1 MGNRDARGVV
11 PAESRAQA
19 GAAAAVPPRRPAGP
33 AARRSRFRALPVLA
47 LLVLLLLAALFAF
60 PFLWMVLAT
69 FKANPEI
76 FNTFP
81 LWPEEFHFRHY
92 RSLLSGEWIPFPRQ
106 FLNSL
111 VIAVAQT
118 LIALAFSAAA
128 GFVFAKYAFRGKR
141 PLFGLAVLVV
151 LIPRQILV
159 LPLFVWMNEL
169 HLLDGVWSVIWP
181 GAVSGIGV
189 LFFTQACKRLPDD
202 LLDMARTEGASEY
215 RLFLA
220 CLPLLKP
227 SLIAYG
233 LIHFILAWHEHLIP
247 LVMLSTP
254 EHMTAG
260 VALSSLYG
268 SSLRIPYGLL
278 MAGSA
283 MTVAPTA
290 LLYLLVQRHFKSSLA
305 ELTLQ

>member
-1 MGNRDARGVV
+1 M
-11 PAESRAQA
+11 AERA
-19 GAAAAVPPRRPAGP
+19 RRPRLGP
-33 AARRSRFRALPVLA
+33 ALA
-47 LLVLLLLAALFAF
+47 LGALLLLSALFAF
-60 PFLWMVLAT
+60 PFLWMVMAA

-76 FNTFP
+76 FNPFP
-81 LWPEEFHFRHY
+81 LLPESFHLRHY
-92 RSLLSGEWIPFPRQ
+92 RSLLSGEWIPYPRQ

-118 LIALAFSAAA
+118 LIALALSASA
-128 GFVFAKYAFRGKR
+128 GFVFAKHAFRGKR
-141 PLFGLAVLVV
+141 LLFALAVLVV
-151 LIPRQILV
+151 LIPRQVMV
-159 LPLFVWMNEL
+159 LPLFVWMNRL
-169 HLLDGVWSVIWP
+169 GLLDGPWSVIWP
-181 GAVSGIGV
+181 GAISGIGV
-189 LFFTQACKRLPDD
+189 VYFTQACKRLPDD
-202 LLDMARTEGASEY
+202 LLDMARSEGASEY

-220 CLPLLKP
+220 CLPLLRP

-247 LVMLSTP
+247 LVMLTAK

-260 VALSSLYG
+260 VALSALHG
-268 SSLRIPYGLL
+268 SAMQIPYGLL

-283 MTVAPTA
+283 LTVLPTA

>member
-1 MGNRDARGVV
+1 MADRKIQG
-11 PAESRAQA
+11 SRTL
-19 GAAAAVPPRRPAGP
+19 RAGP
-33 AARRSRFRALPVLA
+33 ALA
-47 LLVLLLLAALFAF
+47 LGVLLFLSALFAF

-76 FNTFP
+76 FNIFP
-81 LWPEEFHFRHY
+81 LLPEEFHLRHY
-92 RSLLSGEWIPFPRQ
+92 RSLLSGEWIPYPRQ

-111 VIAVAQT
+111 VITVAQT
-118 LIALAFSAAA
+118 LIALALSAAA
-128 GFVFAKYAFRGKR
+128 GFVFAKHTFRGKR
-141 PLFGLAVLVV
+141 LLFALAVLVV
-151 LIPRQILV
+151 LIPRQVMV
-159 LPLFVWMNEL
+159 LPLFVWMNRL
-169 HLLDGVWSVIWP
+169 HLLDGPWSVIWP

-189 LFFTQACKRLPDD
+189 LYFTQACKRLPDD
-202 LLDMARTEGASEY
+202 LLDMARSEGASEY
-215 RLFLA
+215 RVFLA
-220 CLPLLKP
+220 CLPLLRP

-247 LVMLSTP
+247 LVMLTAP

-283 MTVAPTA
+283 MTLIPTA

-305 ELTLQ
+305 ELTVQ

>member
-1 MGNRDARGVV
+1 MKRGMAW
-11 PAESRAQA
+11 P
-19 GAAAAVPPRRPAGP
+19 AAATA
-33 AARRSRFRALPVLA
+33 
-47 LLVLLLLAALFAF
+47 VLLLLCALFAF
-60 PFLWMVLAT
+60 PFLWMALAT
-69 FKANPEI
+69 FKENPEI
-76 FNTFP
+76 FRPFP
-81 LWPEEFHFRHY
+81 LLPEHFHLRHY
-92 RSLLSGEWIPFPRQ
+92 RSLLSGEWIPYPRQ

-118 LIALAFSAAA
+118 ALALGFSAAA
-128 GFVFAKYAFRGKR
+128 GFAFAKHRFRGQR
-141 PLFGLAVLVV
+141 ALFALAVLVV
-151 LIPRQILV
+151 LIPRQVMV
-159 LPLFVWMNEL
+159 LPLFMWMNDL
-169 HLLDGVWSVIWP
+169 RLLDGPWSVIWP

-189 LFFTQACKRLPDD
+189 IYFTQACKRIPDE
-202 LLDMARTEGASEY
+202 LLDMARSEGASEY

-220 CLPLLKP
+220 SLPLMRP

-254 EHMTAG
+254 EHMTSG

-278 MAGSA
+278 MADSA
-283 MTVAPTA
+283 LTVLPTA
-290 LLYLLVQRHFKSSLA
+290 LLYLLVQKHFKSSLA

>member
-1 MGNRDARGVV
+1 MADARRIK
-11 PAESRAQA
+11 AS
-19 GAAAAVPPRRPAGP
+19 AAATG
-33 AARRSRFRALPVLA
+33 F
-47 LLVLLLLAALFAF
+47 LLLLCALFAF

-76 FNTFP
+76 FRPFP
-81 LWPEEFHFRHY
+81 LLPDEFHLRHY
-92 RSLLSGEWIPFPRQ
+92 RSLLSGEWIPYPRQ

-111 VIAVAQT
+111 FIAAVQT
-118 LIALAFSAAA
+118 VLALALAAAA
-128 GFVFAKYAFRGKR
+128 GFAFAKHGFRGKR
-141 PLFGLAVLVV
+141 PLFALAVLVV
-151 LIPRQILV
+151 LIPRQVMV
-159 LPLFVWMNEL
+159 LPLFTWMNDL
-169 HLLDGVWSVIWP
+169 RLLDGPWSVIWP

-189 LFFTQACKRLPDD
+189 IYFTQVCKRVPDE
-202 LLDMARTEGASEY
+202 LLDMARSEGASEY

-220 CLPLLKP
+220 ALPLIKP
-227 SLIAYG
+227 ALISYG

-254 EHMTAG
+254 EHMTSG

-278 MAGSA
+278 MTGSA
-283 MTVAPTA
+283 LTVLPTA
-290 LLYLLVQRHFKSSLA
+290 LLYLLVQKHFKSSLA

>member
-1 MGNRDARGVV
+1 
-11 PAESRAQA
+11 
-19 GAAAAVPPRRPAGP
+19 
-33 AARRSRFRALPVLA
+33 
-47 LLVLLLLAALFAF
+47 LLLCALFAF

-76 FNTFP
+76 FSPFP
-81 LWPEEFHFRHY
+81 LLPEEFHLRHY
-92 RSLLSGEWIPFPRQ
+92 RSLLSGEWIPYPRQ

-111 VIAVAQT
+111 LIATLQT
-118 LIALAFSAAA
+118 ALALAFSAAA
-128 GFVFAKYAFRGKR
+128 GFTFAKHSFRGKR
-141 PLFGLAVLVV
+141 LLFALAVLVV
-151 LIPRQILV
+151 LIPRQVMV
-159 LPLFVWMNEL
+159 LPLFTWMNEL
-169 HLLDGVWSVIWP
+169 HLLDGIWSVIWP
-181 GAVSGIGV
+181 GTVSGIGV
-189 LFFTQACKRLPDD
+189 LYFSQACKRIPDE
-202 LLDMARTEGASEY
+202 LLDMARSEGASEY
-215 RLFLA
+215 RVFFA
-220 CLPLLKP
+220 SLPLIKP
-227 SLIAYG
+227 ALIAYG

-247 LVMLSTP
+247 LVMLNSP

-283 MTVAPTA
+283 LTVLPTA